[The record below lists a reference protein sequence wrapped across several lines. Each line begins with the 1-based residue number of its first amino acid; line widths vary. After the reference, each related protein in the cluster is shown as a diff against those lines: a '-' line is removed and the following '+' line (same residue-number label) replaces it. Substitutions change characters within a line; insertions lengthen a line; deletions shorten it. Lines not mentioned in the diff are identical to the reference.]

1 MKSKVK
7 AKSKGLTPP
16 TVRQRRGRTST
27 SRISTQNQ
35 VTVPVDILR
44 ASGIREGDEV
54 AFLINGNGEIEIQKV
69 ERDRIKVWQAALDGL
84 AAGGIAFP
92 ADFDWEKERALAWGE

>member
-7 AKSKGLTPP
+7 AKSKELTPP

-54 AFLINGNGEIEIQKV
+54 VFLINGTGEIEMQKV
-69 ERDRIKVWQAALDGL
+69 ERDQIKIWEAALDHL

-92 ADFDWEKERALAWGE
+92 ADFDWEKERVLAWGE